1 VSARS
6 RPGVYAL
13 AVVLAL
19 SVLAPVAWLAISSVS
34 QLSELLSRP
43 LHWWPRQPTAERY
56 TAIFWGGAG
65 QEFRYALRNSA
76 LVAALSTGVSLAAGI
91 FAAYSFSSFASPRRL
106 NLLYGMLATYMMPPV
121 AIALPLYQI
130 LARLALLNTAW
141 GLSLVYTSFL
151 TPFLTWILKGFFD
164 GIPRELEEA
173 ALIDGASYAGAL
185 RRVTLP
191 LALPGVTTAALF
203 GVLIAW
209 DEFFYALIF
218 TSTIQA
224 KTLPVAIAEFTT
236 RHAVDF
242 GLMSAGGIVAALPP
256 VLLAFALQRYL
267 IAGLTAGAV
276 KA

>member
-1 VSARS
+1 MNHR
-6 RPGVYAL
+6 GWLGIYLL
-13 AVVLAL
+13 AVLLAL
-19 SVLAPVAWLAISSVS
+19 TVLLPVAWLAISSLT

-43 LHWWPRQPTAERY
+43 LRWLPQQPTLERY
-56 TAIFWGGAG
+56 GAIVSGSAG
-65 QEFRYALRNSA
+65 EEFRFALRNSMA
-76 LVAALSTGVSLAAGI
+76 VAALSTGVSLITAVL
-91 FAAYSFSSFASPRRL
+91 AAYAFSSFGTPRRL
-106 NLLYGMLATYMMPPV
+106 NVLYALLATYMMPPV
-121 AIALPLYQI
+121 AIALPLYQM
-130 LARLALLNTAW
+130 LAALSLLNTVW

-164 GIPRELEEA
+164 SIPRELEEA
-173 ALIDGASYAGAL
+173 ARIDGASYAGAL
-185 RRVTLP
+185 RHVTLP
-191 LALPGVTTAALF
+191 LSLPGVTTASLF

-218 TSTIQA
+218 TSTSQA

>member
-1 VSARS
+1 MNHNS
-6 RPGVYAL
+6 RPGVYLL
-13 AVVLAL
+13 AIVLAL
-19 SVLAPVAWLAISSVS
+19 TVLLPVAWLAISSVT

-43 LHWWPRQPTAERY
+43 LHWLPRQPTAERY
-56 TAIFWGGAG
+56 TAIVWGSAG

-76 LVAALSTGVSLAAGI
+76 LVAAISTTVSLVAGI
-91 FAAYSFSSFASPRRL
+91 FAAYAFSSFGSPRRL
-106 NLLYGMLATYMMPPV
+106 NVLYGLLATYMMPPV

-130 LARLALLNTAW
+130 LARLALLNTVW

-151 TPFLTWILKGFFD
+151 TPFLTWSLKGFFD

-173 ALIDGASYAGAL
+173 ALIDGASYTAAL
-185 RRVTLP
+185 RHVTLP

-209 DEFFYALIF
+209 DEFFYALMF

-276 KA
+276 KG